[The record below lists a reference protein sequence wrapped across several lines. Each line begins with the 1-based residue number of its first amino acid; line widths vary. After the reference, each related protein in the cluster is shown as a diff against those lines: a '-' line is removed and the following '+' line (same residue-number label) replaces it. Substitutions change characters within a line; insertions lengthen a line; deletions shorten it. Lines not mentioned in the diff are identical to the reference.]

1 MHVRCLLFNKQS
13 SICDRTTSEMRG
25 SLHQDQ
31 SGDSR
36 RSENIQTH
44 KQVHKTM
51 IKVEIKLLQ
60 LKFKVYKILKQM
72 LLQKIEHISGS
83 IYLDGIRT
91 FTSS

>member
-1 MHVRCLLFNKQS
+1 
-13 SICDRTTSEMRG
+13 
-25 SLHQDQ
+25 
-31 SGDSR
+31 
-36 RSENIQTH
+36 
-44 KQVHKTM
+44 M